1 MQTSFAKRF
10 MDATCFELCQDSV
23 HENVEFVEDYK
34 LYKRYVVTTDSNP
47 KRISCFWKGWMWWW
61 MLLIAH
67 I

>member
-1 MQTSFAKRF
+1 

-47 KRISCFWKGWMWWW
+47 KRISCF
-61 MLLIAH
+61 
-67 I
+67 